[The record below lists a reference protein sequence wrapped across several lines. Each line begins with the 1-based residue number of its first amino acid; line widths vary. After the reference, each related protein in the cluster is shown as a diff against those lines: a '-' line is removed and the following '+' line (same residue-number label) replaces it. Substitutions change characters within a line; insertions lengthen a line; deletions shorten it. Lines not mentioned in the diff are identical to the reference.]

1 MVLIKQMT
9 YLIRP
14 DLTPTIAWISIQ
26 TCWCTLQFVA
36 SANVQPARVT
46 LPFPK
51 PSVMRIFALTQG
63 FPHSSAGKESA
74 CSAGDSFDSWV
85 RKICWRSNRL
95 PTPIFLNLPCN
106 SAGKEPACNAGDLG
120 LIPGLG
126 RSPGERTSY
135 PLQYSGLEN
144 FMDCIAHE
152 VSKSRTRLSLSQA
165 HKKSQKI
172 SLICC

>member
-74 CSAGDSFDSWV
+74 CSAGDSS
-85 RKICWRSNRL
+85 
-95 PTPIFLNLPCN
+95 
-106 SAGKEPACNAGDLG
+106 
-120 LIPGLG
+120 LIPGSG
-126 RSPGERTSY
+126 RSAGEVIGY
-135 PLQYSGLEN
+135 PLQYSWTYLVTQLVKNLPAMQETW
-144 FMDCIAHE
+144 
-152 VSKSRTRLSLSQA
+152 VWSLGWEDPLKKTMATHSSILAWRIPWTQGPWRA
-165 HKKSQKI
+165 TVHGVAKSQTQLSK
-172 SLICC
+172 